1 MNKKLLAIAVG
12 AAVAFPAVALAD
24 GPTVYGKM
32 NVTLEMNSVDPSP
45 AAPDNDSEWVLD
57 SNASR
62 LGVKGGYDLEVGNLQ
77 AIYQAEYQIDVD
89 NGGGA
94 PFSQRNIFAGLKG
107 GFGTL
112 MAGKFDTPMKTSQGK
127 VDQFNDLDGDI
138 SSFMTGDE
146 RANNIIQYSSPKLA
160 DAFTINAAFIPN
172 EDQDDFDG
180 DGENQNGLADT
191 ISLSVVYETDSLYVA
206 LAQDMD
212 NAYESLDAD
221 STSATSPIDIT
232 RLTGAFK
239 VDAFEL
245 GAIYQMAS
253 ESEADGEE
261 TSLLLSG
268 AFKMDR
274 VKLKLQY
281 GMTEGDQSEEEL
293 TSLSFGADYKL
304 AKASKVF
311 AYYTV
316 NEADLAA
323 TEETFLAVGME
334 HKF

>member
-32 NVTLEMNSVDPSP
+32 NVTLEMNSVDPAP

-62 LGVKGGYDLEVGNLQ
+62 LGVKGGYDLDVGGLK

-89 NGGGA
+89 NGGAA
-94 PFSQRNIFAGLKG
+94 PFSQRNIFAGLEG
-107 GFGTL
+107 GFGTIQ
-112 MAGKFDTPMKTSQGK
+112 AGKFDTPLKTSQGK

-146 RANNIIQYSSPKLA
+146 RANNIIQYTSPKLA
-160 DAFTINAAFIPN
+160 DAIEVNVAFIPN
-172 EDQDDFDG
+172 EDQSDFDG
-180 DGENQNGLADT
+180 DGENENGLTDT

-206 LAQDMD
+206 LAHDMD
-212 NAYESLDAD
+212 NDYEGLDAD
-221 STSATSPIDIT
+221 ANVGPLDIT
-232 RLTGAFK
+232 RLTGAYK
-239 VDAFEL
+239 MDAIEL

-253 ESEADGEE
+253 DTEGNGEE
-261 TSLLLSG
+261 TSMLVSG

-281 GMTEGDQSEEEL
+281 GMTEGDQSQEEL
-293 TSLSFGADYKL
+293 TTLSFGADYKL

-316 NEADLAA
+316 NEADLAG
-323 TEETFLAVGME
+323 TENTFLAVGME

>member
-32 NVTLEMNSVDPSP
+32 NVTLEMNSVDPEP

-62 LGVKGGYDLEVGNLQ
+62 LGVKGAYDLEVGNLQ

-107 GFGTL
+107 GFGSIK
-112 MAGKFDTPMKTSQGK
+112 AGKFDTPLKTSQGD

-138 SSFMTGDE
+138 SAFMTGDE

-160 DAFTINAAFIPN
+160 DAITINAAFIPN

-180 DGENQNGLADT
+180 NGENENGLTDT
-191 ISLSVVYETDSLYVA
+191 ISVSVVYETDSLYAA
-206 LAQDMD
+206 LAQDLD
-212 NAYESLDAD
+212 NAYEGLDAD
-221 STSATSPIDIT
+221 ANVGPIDIT
-232 RLTGAFK
+232 RLTGAFMA
-239 VDAFEL
+239 DAFEV
-245 GAIYQMAS
+245 GAIFQMA
-253 ESEADGEE
+253 EDTEGDGEE
-261 TSLLLSG
+261 TSILVSG

-293 TSLSFGADYKL
+293 TTLSFGADYKL

-316 NEADLAA
+316 NEADLAD

>member
-12 AAVAFPAVALAD
+12 AAVAFPAVALAE

-32 NVTLEMNSVDPSP
+32 NITLEMNTVDPAP
-45 AAPDNDSEWVLD
+45 AAPDNDSVWVLD
-57 SNASR
+57 SNSSR
-62 LGVKGGYDLEVGNLQ
+62 LGVKGDYDLDVGGLS
-77 AIYQAEYQIDVD
+77 AIYQAEFGMNVD
-89 NGGGA
+89 DGA
-94 PFSQRNIFAGLKG
+94 GPFSQRNIFAGLKG
-107 GFGTL
+107 GFGTIK
-112 MAGKFDTPMKTSQGK
+112 AGKFDTPMKTSQGK

-146 RANNIIQYSSPKLA
+146 RANNIVQYTSPKLA
-160 DAFTINAAFIPN
+160 DAITINAAFIPN
-172 EDQDDFDG
+172 EDQSDFDG
-180 DGENQNGLADT
+180 NGENENGLTDT
-191 ISLSVVYETDSLYVA
+191 ISVSVVYETDSLYAA

-212 NAYESLDAD
+212 NDYEGLDAD
-221 STSATSPIDIT
+221 PSVGPIDIT

-245 GAIYQMAS
+245 GAIYQLAS
-253 ESEADGEE
+253 DTESNGEE
-261 TSLLLSG
+261 TSMLVSG
-268 AFKMDR
+268 AFKLDR
-274 VKLKLQY
+274 TKLKLQY
-281 GMTEGDQSEEEL
+281 GMTKGDQSDEEL

-316 NEADLAA
+316 NEADLAD
-323 TEETFLAVGME
+323 TEETFLAVGLE